1 MSKVDTAMPPW
12 KDITSISSSQV
23 FLSVSQSLP
32 CHRSIPDTK
41 ASSFLQ
47 GRTGPSMASVCFYPS
62 LLPSNKL
69 YFCLSR
75 FVLEEQVCKAQ
86 NLSPVIA
93 LLAVLC
99 SIFFFSFAL
108 FQGRSRVKDVCIFR
122 KILPQNPTI
131 EGQLLSPKSILK
143 SGKLTMTKSL
153 IPLQIFLFNILISIP
168 NPPALNIHKKFP
180 RPPPHILK
188 FPNNT

>member
-75 FVLEEQVCKAQ
+75 FVLEKQVCKAQ

-99 SIFFFSFAL
+99 SIFFFPLLCSKEDLGSKMSVSSEKFSL
-108 FQGRSRVKDVCIFR
+108 
-122 KILPQNPTI
+122 KI
-131 EGQLLSPKSILK
+131 QL
-143 SGKLTMTKSL
+143 
-153 IPLQIFLFNILISIP
+153 
-168 NPPALNIHKKFP
+168 
-180 RPPPHILK
+180 
-188 FPNNT
+188 